1 MGNLQVVSQE
11 APEGASPKNDKMP
24 LTSTAINANNSI
36 ENSNLTFRV
45 MKPSTTTVNDL
56 TLHVDPAANPLKIG
70 VAALRRDKDA
80 EIQQTAHRKTLLS
93 RITASMP
100 SGTLTAITGASGSG
114 KTFCYPQLRIP
125 RSQC

>member
-1 MGNLQVVSQE
+1 MENLQIESQE
-11 APEGASPKNDKMP
+11 APEGVSPENDKVP
-24 LTSTAINANNSI
+24 LTSTATNANNSI

-45 MKPSTTTVNDL
+45 VKPATITVKDL
-56 TLHVDPAANPLKIG
+56 TLHVDPAPNPLKTG

-80 EIQQTAHRKTLLS
+80 DTHETAHRKTILS

-100 SGTLTAITGASGSG
+100 SGTLTAIMGASGSG
-114 KTFCYPQLRIP
+114 KTFFFPQLRTP